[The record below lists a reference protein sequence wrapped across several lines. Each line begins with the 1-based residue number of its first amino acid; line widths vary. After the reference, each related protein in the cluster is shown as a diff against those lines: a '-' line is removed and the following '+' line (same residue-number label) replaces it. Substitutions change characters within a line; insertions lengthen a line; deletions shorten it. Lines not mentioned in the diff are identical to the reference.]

1 METIVKVP
9 CIIINSYKDWNYI
22 KEKLESF
29 GYHYTNINIH
39 NIINSIL
46 IINCSNIIGAVSN
59 FTYKD
64 NPLNRYNRYLLNDIE
79 EFLKKAAKLKD
90 IKYNPNNME
99 TRNIAID
106 LETAKKWF
114 NGEDKSLKELA
125 LQAYKEEELININYD
140 YIAKQLFED
149 KNIHLI
155 NERGAIY
162 IHDDFYSYEN
172 YYKDLNNC
180 TSKKQCEKL
189 LAINKLLN
197 VAKYLN
203 EDEIKDDDATSMKYT
218 ISYNIDNDSFFADWH
233 QTFNNNIVSF
243 KTKELAEQA
252 IGILGKETLKL
263 IFCNEY

>member
-1 METIVKVP
+1 METTIRVP
-9 CIIINSYKDWNYI
+9 CIIINNYKDWNYI

-29 GYHYTNINIH
+29 GYYYTNINIH

-46 IINCSNIIGAVSN
+46 IINCSNIIGEVSN

-79 EFLKKAAKLKD
+79 EFLKEAAKLKN

-114 NGEDKSLKELA
+114 NSEDKTLKELT
-125 LQAYKEEELININYD
+125 LQAYKEEELIDINYHYITKKLFKNKVIYFINKDGTINNSSKNYLD
-140 YIAKQLFED
+140 YSDI
-149 KNIHLI
+149 
-155 NERGAIY
+155 
-162 IHDDFYSYEN
+162 
-172 YYKDLNNC
+172 NNC
-180 TSKKQCEKL
+180 VSYKQCEKL

-203 EDEIKDDDATSMKYT
+203 EKEINDIDVTSMKYN
-218 ISYNIDNDSFFADWH
+218 ICYNIDNDSFFIEH
-233 QTFNNNIVSF
+233 YQSYNNNVVSF
-243 KTKELAEQA
+243 NTKKLAEQA
-252 IGILGKETLKL
+252 IEILGKETLKL
-263 IFCNEY
+263 IFCNDY

>member
-9 CIIINSYKDWNYI
+9 CIIINNYKDWNYI

-29 GYHYTNINIH
+29 GYYYININIH

-46 IINCSNIIGAVSN
+46 IINCSNIIGTVSN

-79 EFLKKAAKLKD
+79 EFLKEAAKLKD
-90 IKYNPNNME
+90 IKYNPNME

-114 NGEDKSLKELA
+114 NGEDKSLKKLA
-125 LQAYKEEELININYD
+125 LQAYKEEELTNINYN
-140 YIAKQLFED
+140 YIAKKLFKNKIIYFID
-149 KNIHLI
+149 KDGTI
-155 NERGAIY
+155 N
-162 IHDDFYSYEN
+162 DS
-172 YYKDLNNC
+172 YKDNLDYSDINNC
-180 TSKKQCEKL
+180 VSYKQCEKL

-203 EDEIKDDDATSMKYT
+203 ENTNSTNKNYIKYHIIYD
-218 ISYNIDNDSFFADWH
+218 IDNDEFLIDRYTGFKYS
-233 QTFNNNIVSF
+233 IVSF
-243 KTKELAEQA
+243 KNKELAKQA
-252 IGILGKETLKL
+252 IKILGKETLKL
-263 IFCNEY
+263 IFCNDY

>member
-1 METIVKVP
+1 METTVKVP
-9 CIIINSYKDWNYI
+9 CIIINNYKDWNYI

-29 GYHYTNINIH
+29 GYYYTNINIH

-59 FTYKD
+59 FTYRD

-79 EFLKKAAKLKD
+79 EFLKEAAKLKD

-99 TRNIAID
+99 TRNITID

-114 NGEDKSLKELA
+114 NSEDKTLKELA
-125 LQAYKEEELININYD
+125 LQAYKEEELIDINYN
-140 YIAKQLFED
+140 YIAKELF
-149 KNIHLI
+149 KNKIIYLI
-155 NERGAIY
+155 NKGEIIY
-162 IHDDFYSYEN
+162 NYNEFYNHN
-172 YYKDLNNC
+172 YYKNINNC

-203 EDEIKDDDATSMKYT
+203 KKEVNDNDTTSMQYN
-218 ISYNIDNDSFFADWH
+218 ICYNIDNDSFFVEH
-233 QTFNNNIVSF
+233 YQSYNNNIVSF

-252 IGILGKETLKL
+252 IEILGKETLKL
-263 IFCNEY
+263 IFCNDY

>member
-29 GYHYTNINIH
+29 GYYYFGIDTY
-39 NIINSIL
+39 NIINSL
-46 IINCSNIIGAVSN
+46 LAINCANVIGAVSN
-59 FTYKD
+59 FTYRD
-64 NPLNRYNRYLLNDIE
+64 NALIRYNRYIINDIE
-79 EFLKKAAKLKD
+79 EFLKEAAKLKN
-90 IKYNPNNME
+90 IKYNSNME
-99 TRNIAID
+99 KRNIAIS

-114 NGEDKSLKELA
+114 NGEDKNLKELA
-125 LQAYKEEELININYD
+125 LQAYKEEELIDINYYYITKKLFKNKVIYFIDKDGTINNSYKNYLD
-140 YIAKQLFED
+140 YSD
-149 KNIHLI
+149 V
-155 NERGAIY
+155 
-162 IHDDFYSYEN
+162 
-172 YYKDLNNC
+172 NNC
-180 TSKKQCEKL
+180 VSSKQCEKL

-203 EDEIKDDDATSMKYT
+203 EKEINDNDAINMKYD
-218 ISYNIDNDSFFADWH
+218 ICYNIDNDSFFVEH
-233 QTFNNNIVSF
+233 YQSYNNNIVSF